1 MKKFFNSVDENVFA
15 FLITMLIYVGNIV
28 ILKHPIIG
36 LSLIVI
42 GWFPVFWLS
51 DYCKKLQHNV
61 FALKIENEHLQ
72 NELNNYRNRK
82 C

>member
-15 FLITMLIYVGNIV
+15 FLITMFIYIGNI
-28 ILKHPIIG
+28 IIIKHPIIG
-36 LSLIVI
+36 LFLIII
-42 GWFPVFWLS
+42 GFLPVFWLS

-61 FALKIENEHLQ
+61 FALEVEKEYLENELSHYK
-72 NELNNYRNRK
+72 NKR